1 MTSLNAVTI
10 VIRLVVTFFVNREIT
25 DVISKG
31 GYAKIGNLR
40 NLIAQLTSFT
50 SLGVFNG
57 VVKYVAEHK
66 ENKEQL
72 QRLFSTTFVFTTI
85 GSVISFV
92 VLFFGA
98 GYFSE
103 YYFSTPDYEYII
115 KLTAVVIPFI
125 SIQRVFSG
133 VINGLSDYKGFAKIE
148 LVAYLISA
156 GLTILFLF
164 YNQLDGVL
172 ISVAITP
179 VVQVLV
185 MMFLVVKIL
194 REYVQF
200 SQLRWKAPLAK
211 SLFAFTVMSFF
222 STLLLNQVEI
232 EIRNMIENK
241 ISEDEAGIWTGLI
254 FISKNYMVF
263 SNALLTLYVLPK
275 FAGIYTKQEFMKE
288 LGSIYKTLLPLFG
301 VGMFLVYL
309 FRDFAIDLIFKDDYS
324 AMSPLFK
331 WQLLGDFIRL
341 AAILLA
347 SQFLA
352 KKMVYN
358 FIFTEVLS
366 LALFYGFSYYFVDRY
381 VLEGVTMAHF
391 LRYIIYFA
399 VVFVLILRSFKK
411 QNKRELVK

>member
-1 MTSLNAVTI
+1 MTSLNALTI

-57 VVKYVAEHK
+57 VVKYVAEHR
-66 ENKEQL
+66 ENKDQL
-72 QRLFSTTFVFTTI
+72 QKLFSTTFVFTTI
-85 GSVISFV
+85 GSVISFL

-98 GYFSE
+98 SYFSE
-103 YYFSTPDYEYII
+103 YYFNSPDFVYII
-115 KLTAVVIPFI
+115 KLTAIVIPFI

-133 VINGLSDYKGFAKIE
+133 VINGLSEYKSFAKIE
-148 LVAYLISA
+148 LVAYLASA
-156 GLTILFLF
+156 LLTIVFLF
-164 YNQLDGVL
+164 YKQLDGVL
-172 ISVAITP
+172 ISVAIAP

-200 SQLRWKAPLAK
+200 SQLKWKAPLAK
-211 SLFAFTVMSFF
+211 SLFAFTIMSFF

-232 EIRNMIENK
+232 EVRNMIENK
-241 ISEDEAGIWTGLI
+241 ISEDEAGIWTGLM

-275 FAGIYTKQEFMKE
+275 FAGIYTKPDFIKE
-288 LGSIYKTLLPLFG
+288 LGGIYKTLLPLFA
-301 VGMFLVYL
+301 VGMFLVYV
-309 FRDFAIDLIFKDDYS
+309 FRDIAINLIFKDDYS

-331 WQLLGDFIRL
+331 WQLIGDFIRL
-341 AAILLA
+341 AGTILV

-366 LALFYGFSYYFVDRY
+366 LTLFYGFAYYFIDIY
-381 VLEGVTMAHF
+381 GLEGITLAHF
-391 LRYIIYFA
+391 LRYIIYFV
-399 VVFVLILRSFKK
+399 VVFILVLRYFKK
-411 QNKRELVK
+411 NKK

>member
-1 MTSLNAVTI
+1 MTSLNAATI

-72 QRLFSTTFVFTTI
+72 QKLFSTTFVFTTL
-85 GSVISFV
+85 GSIITFV
-92 VLFFGA
+92 ALFFGA
-98 GYFSE
+98 SFFSE
-103 YYFSTPDYEYII
+103 YYFNSSDFVYII
-115 KLTAVVIPFI
+115 KLTAIVIPFI

-133 VINGLSDYKGFAKIE
+133 VINGLSEYKSFAKIE
-148 LVAYLISA
+148 LVAYLVSA
-156 GLTILFLF
+156 ALTIVFLF
-164 YNQLDGVL
+164 YKELDGVL
-172 ISVAITP
+172 ISIALAP

-200 SQLRWKAPLAK
+200 SQLKWQAPLAK
-211 SLFAFTVMSFF
+211 SLFAFTIMSFF

-241 ISEDEAGIWTGLI
+241 ISEDEAGIWTGLM

-275 FAGIYTKQEFMKE
+275 FSGIYNKPDFMKE
-288 LGSIYKTLLPLFG
+288 LGSIYKTLLPLFA

-309 FRDFAIDLIFKDDYS
+309 FRDVAIDLVFKGDYS
-324 AMSPLFK
+324 AMSPLFR

-347 SQFLA
+347 SQFIA

-366 LALFYGFSYYFVDRY
+366 LALFYGFAYYFVDIY
-381 VLEGVTMAHF
+381 GIEGVTIAHF
-391 LRYIIYFA
+391 LRYIIYFI
-399 VVFVLILRSFKK
+399 VVFVLILRYFKK
-411 QNKRELVK
+411 QNKKAQLK

>member
-1 MTSLNAVTI
+1 MTSLNAATI

-25 DVISKG
+25 DVINKG

-57 VVKYVAEHK
+57 VVKYVAEHRD
-66 ENKEQL
+66 NKDQL
-72 QRLFSTTFVFTTI
+72 QKLFSTTFVFTTI
-85 GSVISFV
+85 GSVVSFF

-98 GYFSE
+98 SYFSE
-103 YYFSTPDYEYII
+103 YYFNSPDFVYVI
-115 KLTAVVIPFI
+115 KLTAIVIPFI

-133 VINGLSDYKGFAKIE
+133 VINGLSEYKSFAKIE
-148 LVAYLISA
+148 LVAYLVSA
-156 GLTILFLF
+156 LLTIVFLY
-164 YNQLDGVL
+164 YNELDGVL
-172 ISVAITP
+172 ISVAIAP

-194 REYVQF
+194 REYLQF
-200 SQLRWKAPLAK
+200 SQLKWQAPLAK

-222 STLLLNQVEI
+222 STILLNQVEI
-232 EIRNMIENK
+232 EVRNMIESK
-241 ISEDEAGIWTGLI
+241 ISEDEAGIWTGLM

-275 FAGIYTKQEFMKE
+275 FAGIYTKPDFMKE
-288 LGSIYKTLLPLFG
+288 LGSIYKTLLPLFA
-301 VGMFLVYL
+301 VGMFLVYV
-309 FRDFAIDLIFKDDYS
+309 FRDIAIDLIFKDDYS

-366 LALFYGFSYYFVDRY
+366 LALFYGFAYYFIDIY
-381 VLEGVTMAHF
+381 GLEGITIAHF
-391 LRYIIYFA
+391 LRYIIYFV
-399 VVFVLILRSFKK
+399 VVFVLILRYFRKQKK
-411 QNKRELVK
+411 KELLK